1 MTKILDQPRYKCAL
15 AAMQTV
21 HAITNALPILHA
33 GPGCADKLGG
43 GGQGGSGHF
52 SPRVFPCTNLSEKE
66 VIFGGEERLK
76 ETIENALK
84 IIKADLYVVLS
95 GCTSEIVGDDHQ
107 EVVRSFQN
115 VDQPVI
121 FASTAGF
128 KGSNFLGHEWVI
140 QAIIEQYLKPAE
152 KKIKGLVNI
161 WASVPQHD
169 PFWYGNLFELENLV
183 AQLGLTPNT
192 IFGYDRGIK
201 NIDKIPEAEF
211 NLLVSPWVGL
221 NNVKLLEE
229 KFGTPYLH
237 LPTLPIGAF
246 ESSKFLRAVSDFAGL
261 DQQKTEEI
269 ITENEKKYYYFIER
283 FADVFLETRIMS
295 KRFAVVSDAQYSL
308 AITKFL
314 VNDVGLFPS
323 KQYITDDTPDQ
334 YQEQI
339 RGYFKELNY
348 EIEAEVAFISDG
360 YLIQNEIQDTYF
372 TGHPLIIGSSWEK
385 KIAKKTDAYYLS
397 ISWPMNER
405 LVINS
410 SYVGYGG
417 GLKLLEDIYTEV
429 LARAI

>member
-1 MTKILDQPRYKCAL
+1 
-15 AAMQTV
+15 MQTV
-21 HAITNALPILHA
+21 QSITNALPILHS
-33 GPGCADKLGG
+33 GPGCADKLSASQG
-43 GGQGGSGHF
+43 GGSGHF
-52 SPRVFPCTNLSEKE
+52 APRIFPCTNLSEKD
-66 VIFGGEERLK
+66 VIFGGEENLK

-84 IIKADLYVVLS
+84 IINADLYVVLS
-95 GCTSEIVGDDHQ
+95 GCSSEIVGDDIG

-115 VDQPVI
+115 AEKPVI

-128 KGSNFLGHEWVI
+128 KGNNFLGHEWVI
-140 QAIIEQYLKPAE
+140 QAIIEKYLQPTD
-152 KKIKGLVNI
+152 KKTKGLVNI

-221 NNVKLLEE
+221 SNVQLLEE
-229 KFGTPYLH
+229 KFGTPYLQ

-246 ESSKFLRAVSDFAGL
+246 ESSKFLRAVGAFAGIAK
-261 DQQKTEEI
+261 QKVEAI

-283 FADVFLETRIMS
+283 FADVFLETRVMS
-295 KRFAVVSDAQYSL
+295 KRFIVVSDAQYSL

-323 KQYITDDTPDQ
+323 KQYITDNTPQ
-334 YQEQI
+334 EYQEQI
-339 RGYFKELNY
+339 SGYFKELNY
-348 EIEAEVAFISDG
+348 NIEAEVAFLSDG
-360 YLIQNEIQDTYF
+360 HLIHKEIEDTYF
-372 TGHPLIIGSSWEK
+372 SGYPLIIGSSWEK
-385 KIAKKTDAYYLS
+385 KIAQQTQAHYLS
-397 ISWPMNER
+397 ISWPLNER

-417 GLKLLEDIYTEV
+417 GLKLLEDIYSVV
-429 LARAI
+429 LTRFN